1 MTKDRLAAF
10 TDAVIAIIMTILVL
24 ELEKPSGGSLAAL
37 WALRKPF
44 AAYVLTFWW
53 LGSFWIAHHNMW
65 HDAEQIDNAVVWW
78 SMLVMFFLSLVP
90 YTTSFVSENFDSATA
105 QGFYG
110 MIIIASTFSHVGL
123 NKALGTANAD
133 VEGLKTACD
142 TYAWLLSIDCIIK
155 TVGFL
160 FAVSIWPPAMMLG
173 VILAAIFTY
182 RMRDRWGIWAK

>member
-24 ELEKPSGGSLAAL
+24 ELDKPSAGTFAAL
-37 WALRKPF
+37 WELRKAF
-44 AAYVLTFWW
+44 AAYALTFWW

-65 HDAEQIDNAVVWW
+65 HDAQQIDNAVVWW

-90 YTTSFVSENFDSATA
+90 YTTSFVSENFDSAAA

-110 MIIIASTFSHVGL
+110 LVILASTASHVGL
-123 NKALGTANAD
+123 NKALGNANANI
-133 VEGLKTACD
+133 EELKTACD
-142 TYAWLLSIDCIIK
+142 TYVWLLSCDCVIK
-155 TVGFL
+155 FVALL
-160 FAVSIWPPAMMLG
+160 FAVSVWPPAMMLG

-182 RMRDRWGIWAK
+182 KMRGRWGIWK